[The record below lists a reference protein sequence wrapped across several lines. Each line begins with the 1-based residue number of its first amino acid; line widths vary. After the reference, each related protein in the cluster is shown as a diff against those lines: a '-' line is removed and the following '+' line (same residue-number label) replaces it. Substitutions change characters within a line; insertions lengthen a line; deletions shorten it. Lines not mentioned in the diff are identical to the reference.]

1 MQKEHQ
7 SILKQKKDAMDWSRN
22 KAKQEKSE
30 LIPHGKD
37 GKIQNPNSYGGDPCP
52 PKDNKH

>member
-1 MQKEHQ
+1 
-7 SILKQKKDAMDWSRN
+7 MDWSQE

-37 GKIQNPNSYGGDPCP
+37 GKIQNPNSNGNDPKP
-52 PKDNKH
+52 PKDKKQ